1 MKLKF
6 ITFFLAFSVLAFFAE
21 PFSSSAT
28 RIRIFDSFPETE
40 EFLPS
45 TAPWIFFSDQ
55 SRQEHSKKKN
65 KEVEALMYKQKEVT
79 FTNKDITI
87 AGTLTIPEKPG
98 RYPAVVLLA
107 GSGPLNRDEEVFG
120 MKPFRIIADHFTQ
133 KGFAVLRYD
142 ARGVGGSTGNFY
154 QSTFYDFAE
163 DALAAIHYL
172 KSQKDI
178 NPAQIGLCGHSQGGV
193 VAPIVASRSDDVAYI
208 ICIAGAG
215 QTGEEGFITQ
225 NELISKLEGATEKD
239 IEELTQIQKQL
250 FELIRKDENPDKFKP
265 LLMRMANK
273 HMKIQGKRG
282 EREEGDIKRALEEK
296 TGCLLTLYGS
306 PWGRFFLDYDPKPV
320 LEKVK
325 CPVLL
330 LFGGLD
336 QQVALEPNKRAMI
349 ESLKRGGNNDITI
362 KIFPKANHVFQ
373 SAITGH
379 PSEYAKLPK
388 EFIPGFLEFMSDWLL
403 QRGNRGE

>member
-1 MKLKF
+1 
-6 ITFFLAFSVLAFFAE
+6 
-21 PFSSSAT
+21 
-28 RIRIFDSFPETE
+28 
-40 EFLPS
+40 
-45 TAPWIFFSDQ
+45 
-55 SRQEHSKKKN
+55 
-65 KEVEALMYKQKEVT
+65 MYKQKEVT

-107 GSGPLNRDEEVFG
+107 GSGPLNRDVEVFG

-362 KIFPKANHVFQ
+362 KIFPKANHCFQ

-403 QRGNRGE
+403 QHVDKVR